1 MIETELGGRVLL
13 GDFEGVRGCVTE
25 VVALPLLD
33 GLEEEG
39 LEEGLGLSED
49 TRVEMVTGILVLV
62 QGVYGWPFYCEK
74 YFLSWCTF

>member
-1 MIETELGGRVLL
+1 MI
-13 GDFEGVRGCVTE
+13 E

-49 TRVEMVTGILVLV
+49 TRVEMVTGILFFSLR
-62 QGVYGWPFYCEK
+62 C
-74 YFLSWCTF
+74 L